1 MIGKRKVQRD
11 LFDVGNVF
19 ALDLDPNSFHGQLA
33 AASGR
38 LFSDADFAAFYSDRT
53 GRPSVPPSQLAL
65 LTLLQHEAG
74 CSDQEAVDRSAYD
87 LRWAAVLGQPAGSPL
102 CAKSTF
108 QLFRAHL
115 ILHDAVLTIFQK
127 SIQEAR
133 RAGLLGKGPLKIAL
147 DTKPILGRGAV
158 LDTYNLLAQAIQ
170 RLIRA
175 LAKPKNQTPEAWAA
189 AHDFS
194 RYFGPSLKGSADLD
208 WSDNAAKQQF
218 VASIV
223 ADARRLLRL
232 AGVAVDPKSQ
242 APIRESA
249 HLLEQLLLQDVVETD
264 GEDGEKQP
272 SLRQGTA
279 KGRIPSVTDPE
290 QRHGRKSSAKRFNGH
305 KGAIA
310 TDRESQIILDAI
322 VLPGSAPD
330 AEGALEQVERVEANT
345 GQSVAE
351 SQGDCA
357 YGGAATRQ
365 AFAAAGRELVAK
377 VPQEGGNGGRFPKSA
392 FVLDVVGGAV
402 RCPAGHT
409 TREFTPEGDGGKVY
423 RFGAVCGGCP
433 LREQCTEAKEGRT
446 VRMHPLEAE
455 LQAARAYQKSEE
467 GRRHL
472 RERVAVEHRLARLGQ
487 LGMGQARYV
496 GRAKTRCQL
505 LLLSTIANLRR
516 TWNWKAGE
524 ADARRGAEGVESAGV
539 CRRGGNERTVTR
551 SEPRFPRGWNGRA
564 LWRSLHLLHRSL
576 LTRAIGHAA
585 AGFRP
590 HF

>member
-1 MIGKRKVQRD
+1 MIGKRKAQRD

-19 ALDLDPNSFHGQLA
+19 ALELDPNSFHGQLA
-33 AASGR
+33 AATSR
-38 LFSDADFAAFYSDRT
+38 LFADADFAVFYSDRT

-87 LRWAAVLGQPAGSPL
+87 LRWAAVLGKPAGAPL

-115 ILHDAVLTIFQK
+115 VLHDAVLTIFQN
-127 SIQEAR
+127 SIAEAR

-158 LDTYNLLAQAIQ
+158 LDTYNLLAQAI
-170 RLIRA
+170 RNLIRA
-175 LAKPKNQTPEAWAA
+175 LAQPQHQTPEAWATD
-189 AHDFS
+189 HDFC

-208 WSDNAAKQQF
+208 WSDKETRQQF
-218 VASIV
+218 FAEIV
-223 ADARRLLRL
+223 TDARRLLRL
-232 AGVAVDPKSQ
+232 AGAALDGESA

-249 HLLEQLLLQDVVETD
+249 HLLEQLLLQDVVETKR
-264 GEDGEKQP
+264 EDGQTLP

-279 KGRIPSVTDPE
+279 PGRVPSVTDPE
-290 QRHGRKSSAKRFNGH
+290 QRHGRKSSSKRFNGH

-310 TDRESQIILDAI
+310 TDRQSQIILDAT

-345 GQSVAE
+345 GQPVAE

-357 YGGAATRQ
+357 YGGATTRQ

-377 VPQEGGNGGRFPKSA
+377 VPQEASNGGRFPKRA
-392 FVLDVVGGAV
+392 FVLNMVEETVT
-402 RCPAGHT
+402 CPAGHT
-409 TREFTPEGDGGKVY
+409 TREFTREGDGGKVF
-423 RFGAVCGGCP
+423 RFGAVCSGCP
-433 LREQCTEAKEGRT
+433 QRTQCTEAKEGRT
-446 VRMHPLEAE
+446 VRMHPMEEE
-455 LQAARAYQKSEE
+455 LQTARAYQQSAAGK
-467 GRRHL
+467 RHL
-472 RERVAVEHRLARLGQ
+472 RERVVVEHRLARLGQ

-516 TWNWKAGE
+516 TWNWVAAQARQSGGTEGGE
-524 ADARRGAEGVESAGV
+524 RATECG
-539 CRRGGNERTVTR
+539 RGGNEAMRTGYELG
-551 SEPRFPRGWNGRA
+551 SPRGGGWRA
-564 LWRSLHLLHRSL
+564 LWRLLQPLHRSV
-576 LTRAIGHAA
+576 LTRAIGYSA
-585 AGFRP
+585 AGFRL

>member
-1 MIGKRKVQRD
+1 MIGKRKAQRD

-19 ALDLDPNSFHGQLA
+19 ALALDPKSFHGQLA
-33 AASGR
+33 AAAPR

-74 CSDQEAVDRSAYD
+74 CSDQEAVDRSAFD
-87 LRWAAVLGQPAGSPL
+87 LRWAAVLCQPAGAPL

-115 ILHDAVLTIFQK
+115 VLHDTVLAIFQK

-133 RAGLLGKGPLKIAL
+133 IAGLLGRGPLKIAL

-170 RLIRA
+170 NLIRV
-175 LAKPKNQTPEAWAA
+175 LAKEQQQTPQAWAA
-189 AHDFS
+189 SHDYS

-208 WSDNAAKQQF
+208 WSDQEARQPFFAA
-218 VASIV
+218 IV
-223 ADARRLLRL
+223 TDARRLLCL
-232 AGVAVDPKSQ
+232 AGVALGSEG
-242 APIRESA
+242 AAAIRESA
-249 HLLEQLLLQDVVETD
+249 HLLEQLLLQDVVETK
-264 GEDGEKQP
+264 GEDGPTRP

-279 KGRIPSVTDPE
+279 PGRIPSVTDPE
-290 QRHGRKSSAKRFNGH
+290 QRHGRKSSSKRFNGH

-310 TDRESQIILDAI
+310 TDRDSQIILDAT

-330 AEGALEQVERVEANT
+330 AEGALEQVARVEANT
-345 GQSVAE
+345 GQPVAE

-377 VPQEGGNGGRFPKSA
+377 VPQEARNGGRFPKSA
-392 FVLDVVGGAV
+392 FVLDVLGGTV
-402 RCPAGHT
+402 TCPAGHT
-409 TREFTPEGDGGKVY
+409 TGEFTLEGDGGKVFG
-423 RFGAVCGGCP
+423 FGAVCDDCP
-433 LREQCTEAKEGRT
+433 LRQQCTEAKEGRT

-455 LQAARAYQKSEE
+455 LQAARAYQQSPE
-467 GRRHL
+467 GRKHL
-472 RERVAVEHRLARLGQ
+472 RERVVVEHRLARLGQ

-496 GRAKTRCQL
+496 GRGKTRCQL

-516 TWNWKAGE
+516 TWNWMAAQAGP
-524 ADARRGAEGVESAGV
+524 RGGAEGGESATGGH
-539 CRRGGNERTVTR
+539 RGGNGPMRPR
-551 SEPRFPRGWNGRA
+551 SEWGSPRGGTGRA
-564 LWRSLHLLHRSL
+564 LWRSLHLLHRFV
-576 LTRAIGHAA
+576 LTRAIGYSA